1 MKKTLLI
8 FLVAITLLSVLL
20 GCSDNAPDTP
30 KVTTEMPDTTSPDT
44 TADTTEAVTDETTA
58 PPDDDITYV
67 IDQEKGVLYE
77 GDTVIHTLA
86 QTSDSETLNRVS
98 KDSFTE
104 PIKFDYNGK
113 KITVEP
119 PVFTGLSVDS
129 VWSYKDSYYFY
140 DGSTIFDISCNG
152 YFFVKVNK
160 DGKIISA
167 DSNFSRIN
175 EGRTVT
181 RYIPVLT
188 PTQVELEDGL
198 TGMVRGD
205 GSMRVMVGEPGN
217 YTTYLYSASTG
228 ERLSNGYD
236 YITYF
241 YNGLALVGK
250 DYKIGIIDDKGNEL
264 LAPCIEYDT
273 LTYPPTGREY
283 YVVQIF
289 EDAFVLPIGGEL
301 AIINISRGN

>member
-1 MKKTLLI
+1 MKKIVVLFLLLTF
-8 FLVAITLLSVLL
+8 FLAGCAQSDLNADIPDELDKAGSSVISDITEA
-20 GCSDNAPDTP
+20 N
-30 KVTTEMPDTTSPDT
+30 T
-44 TADTTEAVTDETTA
+44 TADTTKPAINSTETKDTTYDR
-58 PPDDDITYV
+58 PDDITYV
-67 IDQEKGVLYE
+67 IDQEEGVLYE

-86 QTSDSETLNRVS
+86 KTSDSETLNRVS

-104 PIKFDYNGK
+104 PIEFDYNGK

-140 DGSTIFDISCNG
+140 DGSTIFDISSNG
-152 YFFVKVNK
+152 SFYVKVNK

-167 DSNFSRIN
+167 DPNFSRIN

-188 PTQVELEDGL
+188 LTQVELEDGL

-236 YITYF
+236 YI
-241 YNGLALVGK
+241 
-250 DYKIGIIDDKGNEL
+250 
-264 LAPCIEYDT
+264 P
-273 LTYPPTGREY
+273 
-283 YVVQIF
+283 IF
-289 EDAFVLPIGGEL
+289 TTDL
-301 AIINISRGN
+301 R